1 MQAHTQRDSYEEER
15 EEKKKIDLH
24 AMSKDMSF
32 PFEAVCEAAAAE
44 LAGNTLLCTA
54 WPRAVAAAVADG
66 RCKDFWEIEFQNTAN
81 SHMSKNKPPHPHTYR
96 LIRFFFPY
104 FMYFLQTYQYS

>member
-44 LAGNTLLCTA
+44 LTGNTLLCTA
-54 WPRAVAAAVADG
+54 WPRAVAAAVANG
-66 RCKDFWEIEFQNTAN
+66 RCKDFWEIEFQN
-81 SHMSKNKPPHPHTYR
+81 SCFRIQQIHTC
-96 LIRFFFPY
+96 
-104 FMYFLQTYQYS
+104 

>member
-1 MQAHTQRDSYEEER
+1 
-15 EEKKKIDLH
+15 
-24 AMSKDMSF
+24 MSKDMSF

-96 LIRFFFPY
+96 LIRFFFHTSCT
-104 FMYFLQTYQYS
+104 FCRHTNIVKYSKIEAKMIK

>member
-15 EEKKKIDLH
+15 EEKKIDLH

-44 LAGNTLLCTA
+44 LTGNTLLCTA

-66 RCKDFWEIEFQNTAN
+66 RCKDFWEIEFQN
-81 SHMSKNKPPHPHTYR
+81 SCFRIQQIHTCR
-96 LIRFFFPY
+96 KTSLHIPIP
-104 FMYFLQTYQYS
+104 TD